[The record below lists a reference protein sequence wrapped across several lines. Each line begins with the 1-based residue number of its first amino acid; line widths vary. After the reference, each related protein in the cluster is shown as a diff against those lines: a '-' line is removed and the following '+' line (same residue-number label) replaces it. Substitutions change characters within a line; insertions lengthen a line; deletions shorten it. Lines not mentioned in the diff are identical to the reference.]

1 VNEEESLSELEARLN
16 REMKCPMGK
25 NQVYIHG
32 SIIRASDGDPPEI
45 RLRCKLRT
53 MRGDRDPIG
62 LAYIEKVCTRNPK
75 LCPSYRSYYEER
87 GQD

>member
-1 VNEEESLSELEARLN
+1 MIQEESLTEKANRLN
-16 REMKCPMGK
+16 CEMKCPMGK

-32 SIIRASDGDPPEI
+32 SIIRASDDDPPEI

-62 LAYIEKVCTRNPK
+62 LRYIENVCIRNPK
-75 LCPSYRSYYEER
+75 LCPTYRNYHEER
-87 GQD
+87 KEN